1 MLNPE
6 NLKGLV
12 IDEIRPISTQFA
24 PDGGLSVDWSCPGIG
39 FGNLALWWGRDGLLH
54 ADTEHT
60 ASDEDKAFLIAV
72 LSLVADQIIV
82 DG

>member
-54 ADTEHT
+54 ADTECM
-60 ASDEDKAFLIAV
+60 ASDVDRTFLTAV